1 MATDA
6 VPTTSAKLLP
16 PLRPG
21 DRLTRDEF
29 ERRYRAMPDV
39 KKAELIE
46 GVVYMPSPVSTEG
59 HGAPHAK
66 LIGWLVQYEAQTPGV
81 QVADNATVRLD
92 WDNEPQPDAFLR
104 ILPAHGGQTRDQDGY
119 VTHGPELAA
128 EITASSSSYDLHD
141 KKEAYRRNGIRE
153 YIVWRVE
160 DGAVDWYVLRGG
172 RYDLL
177 PAGSDGIF
185 RSEVFPGLWLDPNAL
200 LAGDMRQVLEVLKQ
214 GLATSEHI
222 DFVQGLKV
230 SSQSES
236 STDS

>member
-6 VPTTSAKLLP
+6 VPTTSAEVLH

-29 ERRYRAMPDV
+29 EHRYRAMPHV

-66 LIGWLVQYEAQTPGV
+66 LIGWLVHYEAQTPGV

-104 ILPAHGGQTRDQDGY
+104 ILPERGGQTRDEDGY
-119 VTHGPELAA
+119 VTHGPEWAG
-128 EITASSSSYDLHD
+128 EIAASSSSYDLHD

-153 YIVWRVE
+153 YVVWRVE

-177 PAGSDGIF
+177 QADSDGIY

-200 LAGDMRQVLEVLKQ
+200 LASDMRRVLEVLEQ
-214 GLATSEHI
+214 GLAASEHA
-222 DFVQGLKV
+222 DFVKRLAASAQG
-230 SSQSES
+230 EAA
-236 STDS
+236 TDS